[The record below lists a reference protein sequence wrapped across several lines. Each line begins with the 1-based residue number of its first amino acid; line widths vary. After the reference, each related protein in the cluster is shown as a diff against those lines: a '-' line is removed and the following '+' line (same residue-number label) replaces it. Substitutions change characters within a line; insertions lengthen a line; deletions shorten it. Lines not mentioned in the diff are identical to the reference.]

1 MKESIQIAVLDLE
14 RHQID
19 TLTFDNEAFMAFVN
33 RPPRV
38 NGVVCDFAVMKAEW
52 VVETLSRNNPTPVFY
67 GDALS
72 CVTYMVQETY
82 NDPSIIAR
90 YNELSIYFYEDDNN
104 EKTVYV
110 FYIVPITELS
120 EEQLNTLRYTL
131 K

>member
-1 MKESIQIAVLDLE
+1 MRESIQIAVLNLE
-14 RHQID
+14 HRQID

-38 NGVVCDFAVMKAEW
+38 DGLVCDFAVMKAEW
-52 VVETLSRNNPTPVFY
+52 VVATLSRNKPTPVFR

-82 NDPSIIAR
+82 NDPSRIIR

-104 EKTVYV
+104 EKTMNV
-110 FYIVPITELS
+110 FYIVPITDLS
-120 EEQLNTLRYTL
+120 EEQLDNLIGMC
-131 K
+131 

>member
-38 NGVVCDFAVMKAEW
+38 NGLVCDFAVMKAEW
-52 VVETLSRNNPTPVFY
+52 VVETLSMNNPTPVFY

-82 NDPSIIAR
+82 NDPSRIIR

-104 EKTVYV
+104 EKTMNV
-110 FYIVPITELS
+110 FYIVPITDLS
-120 EEQLNTLRYTL
+120 EEQLDNLIGMC
-131 K
+131 

>member
-1 MKESIQIAVLDLE
+1 MRESIQIAVLNLE
-14 RHQID
+14 HRQID

-38 NGVVCDFAVMKAEW
+38 DGLVCDFAVMKAEW
-52 VVETLSRNNPTPVFY
+52 VVATLSRNKPTPVFY

-82 NDPSIIAR
+82 NDPSRIVR
-90 YNELSIYFYEDDNN
+90 YNELSIYFYEDGNK

-110 FYIVPITELS
+110 FYIVPITDLS
-120 EEQLNTLRYTL
+120 EEQLNNLIGIC
-131 K
+131 